1 MSSNEK
7 FDSIVLSGGGSNGIV
22 ILGALHYYFDIGL
35 LELKNIKE
43 YAGASIGSVICL
55 LLVCGYTPIEIFKEI
70 QLIQDFFG
78 LKESFNFLQNIKN
91 MGIMSINNF
100 IDKVSELVIK
110 KMGQIYSLKRI
121 YEITGKKIYISA
133 TDVSNIREIK
143 YSYTSNISCIDAIKH
158 SCNIPIVFHR
168 IKYQNKYMVDGGVSN
183 NYPWD
188 YLSKDCKNV
197 LGILLCG
204 KNSIFQDDNFLGYS
218 QRIIMTPIKLLSEI
232 RSEMAPGYIKTLK
245 LDCERMSYININ
257 EEQKLS
263 SFLKGYQQANELD
276 HVKKIYVKD
285 WDDEIEEDLDFDKW
299 DDFEW

>member
-1 MSSNEK
+1 
-7 FDSIVLSGGGSNGIV
+7 
-22 ILGALHYYFDIGL
+22 
-35 LELKNIKE
+35 
-43 YAGASIGSVICL
+43 
-55 LLVCGYTPIEIFKEI
+55 
-70 QLIQDFFG
+70 
-78 LKESFNFLQNIKN
+78 
-91 MGIMSINNF
+91 
-100 IDKVSELVIK
+100 
-110 KMGQIYSLKRI
+110 
-121 YEITGKKIYISA
+121 
-133 TDVSNIREIK
+133 
-143 YSYTSNISCIDAIKH
+143 
-158 SCNIPIVFHR
+158 
-168 IKYQNKYMVDGGVSN
+168 MVDGGVSN